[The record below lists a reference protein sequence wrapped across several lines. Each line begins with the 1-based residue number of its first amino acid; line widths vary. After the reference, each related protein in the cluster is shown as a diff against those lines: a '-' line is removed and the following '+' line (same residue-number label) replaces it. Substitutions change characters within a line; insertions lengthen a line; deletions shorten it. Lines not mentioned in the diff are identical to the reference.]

1 MLIKYFV
8 KFQKRVALID
18 AKTNEQSTYKQL
30 IKRIKYYDQFIDDN
44 SVIMI
49 IVSNN
54 INTIEFYLACLNS
67 KKKCITMVLDETFNK
82 NYIETIIK
90 KYKPNLIFNP
100 KKILI
105 GKFLNKRTVVN
116 DQIILTTT
124 QGCDGSKKVSIK
136 ARGRSNTIP

>member
-67 KKKCITMVLDETFNK
+67 KKKM
-82 NYIETIIK
+82 Y
-90 KYKPNLIFNP
+90 Y
-100 KKILI
+100 
-105 GKFLNKRTVVN
+105 
-116 DQIILTTT
+116 
-124 QGCDGSKKVSIK
+124 DGL
-136 ARGRSNTIP
+136 R